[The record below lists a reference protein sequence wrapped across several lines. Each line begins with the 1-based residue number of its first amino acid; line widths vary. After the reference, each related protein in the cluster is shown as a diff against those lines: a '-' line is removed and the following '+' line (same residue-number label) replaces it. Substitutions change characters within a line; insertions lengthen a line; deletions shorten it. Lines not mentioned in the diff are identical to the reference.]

1 MLTDLGVH
9 CPPLSSHSPSPIQEF
24 KMDELDKGLH
34 DVECY
39 DDDEMI
45 FAVVPVIIAPVWPRG
60 RRRPGS
66 QGGGTHGAEEGGTPV
81 R

>member
-1 MLTDLGVH
+1 MLCD
-9 CPPLSSHSPSPIQEF
+9 
-24 KMDELDKGLH
+24 
-34 DVECY
+34 